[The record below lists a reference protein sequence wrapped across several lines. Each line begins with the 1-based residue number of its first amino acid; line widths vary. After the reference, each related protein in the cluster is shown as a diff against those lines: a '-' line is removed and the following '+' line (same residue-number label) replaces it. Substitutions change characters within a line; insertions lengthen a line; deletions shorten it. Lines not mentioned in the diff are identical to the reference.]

1 MPKTRGIPINTDA
14 RRAQEFWASANG
26 MNLLFTIPK
35 PFVDLKAGFKLA
47 CKEAGIEGVTW
58 HTSRHTFA
66 SRLVDRGAETVTVKE
81 L

>member
-1 MPKTRGIPINTDA
+1 
-14 RRAQEFWASANG
+14 